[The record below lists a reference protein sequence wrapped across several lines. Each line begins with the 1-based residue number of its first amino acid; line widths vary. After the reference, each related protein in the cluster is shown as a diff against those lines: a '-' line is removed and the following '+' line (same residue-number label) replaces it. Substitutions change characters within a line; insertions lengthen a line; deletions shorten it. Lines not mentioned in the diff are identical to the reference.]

1 MAFSVT
7 SLSKAYAGVP
17 VLKDVDLS
25 VEDGEIHALLGA
37 NGAGKSTLIK
47 CISGAVQPDAGDIVV
62 GGQHFHSLN
71 PKEGRRA
78 GVAVIYQEL
87 ALAMTLNV
95 TDNIFLGQ
103 ELRVGPFVRRRA
115 QRIEA
120 VRWLHQL
127 GVDLNPQADLAKVG
141 SAEMQLVEIVK
152 SLRTHPKVLIL
163 DEPTASLTE
172 LEAEQLRQH
181 LLSLKQRNLPVLY
194 VTHRLGEV
202 FGLADRVTVLRGGAV
217 VLTSAVRDVTR
228 EDLVE
233 AIVGRQLG
241 GGLSAAEDEKVEA
254 RKPLMSVSR
263 LVASGIGPLD
273 LELHPGEILG
283 IFGLVGSGRTE
294 LLETLF
300 GARRMHS
307 GVIELAGRRLTL
319 RDTAD
324 AVAAGIALVPSD
336 RLRTSIFGSMSSLDN
351 MLLPSFVRLGRLG
364 FRRRGHERRAFS
376 QVAETMNLQPR
387 LNDLEARRFS
397 GGNQQKLV
405 LGRWLQQG
413 QPCTVLLMD
422 EPTQGV
428 DVGGRRDL
436 YDALRDFT
444 GVGERCVVF
453 TSSEPEELLQL
464 TRRVAV
470 LSAGAIVGVLRGEE
484 ITERALLELAHTQE
498 HLEEA

>member
-1 MAFSVT
+1 MAFSVS
-7 SLSKAYAGVP
+7 SLSKAYVGVP
-17 VLKDVDLS
+17 VLKGVDLA

-47 CISGAVQPDAGDIVV
+47 CISGAVQPDAGAIMV
-62 GGQHFHSLN
+62 GGQHFSSLN
-71 PKEGRRA
+71 PKEARRA

-87 ALAMTLNV
+87 SLAMSLNV

-115 QRIEA
+115 QRVEA
-120 VRWLHQL
+120 AQWLEQL
-127 GVDLNPQADLAKVG
+127 GIDLDPKADLAKVG

-152 SLRTHPKVLIL
+152 SLRAHPKVLIL

-172 LEAEQLRQH
+172 RESEQLRQH
-181 LLSLKQRNLPVLY
+181 LLSLKQQNLPVLY
-194 VTHRLGEV
+194 VTHRLAEV
-202 FGLADRVTVLRGGAV
+202 FGLADRVTVLRGGEV
-217 VLTSAVRDVTR
+217 VLTSPVQNVTQ

-233 AIVGRQLG
+233 AIVGHRLG
-241 GGLSAAEDEKVEA
+241 AGPSTAEDDKIEA
-254 RKPLMSVSR
+254 QQPLLSISR

-273 LELHPGEILG
+273 LDLHPGEIVG

-300 GARRMHS
+300 GARRLHS
-307 GVIELAGRRLTL
+307 GRIELAGRRLKL
-319 RDTAD
+319 RNTAD

-336 RLRTSIFGSMSSLDN
+336 RLRTSLFASMSSLDN

-364 FRRRGHERRAFS
+364 LRRRSEERHAFS
-376 QVAETMNLQPR
+376 EVAATMNLQPR
-387 LNDLEARRFS
+387 RSDLEARRFS

-413 QPCTVLLMD
+413 QPCTVLLLD

-428 DVGGRRDL
+428 DVGARRDL

-444 GVGERCVVF
+444 GTGERAVVM
-453 TSSEPEELLQL
+453 TSSEPEELLRL
-464 TRRVAV
+464 AHRVVV
-470 LSAGAIVGVLRGEE
+470 LSAGGGVGVLRGAE
-484 ITERALLELAHTQE
+484 ITEHALLELAHTQE